1 MCINIVRE
9 GMLACVYV
17 DQGADNC
24 HLSLFTLILNPIA
37 LHIRPMTAKSE
48 YHSLKL
54 NGETGQLER
63 HVWTSNPDPDAP
75 RRASWTRAEPV
86 AAETEPEAKAK
97 RHKGADDFRDNGK
110 DDFRDKGKGD
120 TKGADDDKGKGDTRG
135 LPESGAYMKERQL
148 LWLYGASKTDSIV
161 MHSLLMG
168 TWHRDIEQPDDK
180 AETYYYH
187 SIKDWA

>member
-1 MCINIVRE
+1 
-9 GMLACVYV
+9 MLACVYV

-48 YHSLKL
+48 YHSLEL

-63 HVWTSNPDPDAP
+63 HVWRGKDDF
-75 RRASWTRAEPV
+75 RD
-86 AAETEPEAKAK
+86 K

-120 TKGADDDKGKGDTRG
+120 TKGADDDKGKGKGNEKGNDDRSE
-135 LPESGAYMKERQL
+135 P
-148 LWLYGASKTDSIV
+148 ASKGKGADKDKNKCKPKEPADKDKDKDKDKNKDDDEESDS
-161 MHSLLMG
+161 
-168 TWHRDIEQPDDK
+168 DPDDPDPWGTEIERMRRTWK
-180 AETYYYH
+180 TLA
-187 SIKDWA
+187 